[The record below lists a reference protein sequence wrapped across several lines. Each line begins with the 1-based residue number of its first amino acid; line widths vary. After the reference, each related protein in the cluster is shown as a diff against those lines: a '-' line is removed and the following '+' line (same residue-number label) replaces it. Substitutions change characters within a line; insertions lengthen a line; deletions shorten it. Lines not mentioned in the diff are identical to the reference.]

1 MTVEPAGEEPKRD
14 TALDIEEKKKKKVI
28 ISNLDII
35 MSNLDIYKYSGL
47 NQIASVRNER
57 SSDQYSYVIL
67 LATCELGKSFATFII

>member
-28 ISNLDII
+28 ISNLDI
-35 MSNLDIYKYSGL
+35 YKYSGL
-47 NQIASVRNER
+47 NQIVSVRNER
-57 SSDQYSYVIL
+57 SSDQ